1 MIERRNGMAAT
12 WLRAGW
18 VPAGLALLAL
28 ARLAQVAW
36 AAVSNNRGDYY
47 ASLPGTYV
55 RDVNPTLWHSP
66 DMQGAMGYLLNT
78 YYHGPTQYLT
88 LYPVAYLN
96 SYEQIAAVLLVVY
109 SVLLVVTFRWLV
121 RALSPLAPGVA
132 IGVPLFAMTFL
143 FFPLLQSFL
152 QREFELVLFAGL
164 TFALMQVQRDRF
176 VVAGAVLGYVAW
188 FKYIPL
194 LFAGYL
200 ALRGWF
206 AAVAGFV
213 LASVAVVAATHLAFG
228 WDEFYNNNVPDHAAQ
243 VFNVMQYG
251 FAPDAGGV
259 LRGSGFCNGWFAT
272 ETTLANIR
280 HGLCAVASTN
290 PWLAPNL
297 AYLLICVAVAVI
309 WLHAYFH
316 LSRRPALPAGDEA
329 WRRALEFSVVT
340 TVCACFFFAHFY
352 YLVVLVIPYGVL
364 MVRYLATGDRGR
376 LAWWLVS
383 YVLVSAFVVPTGILS
398 RLLGLDVWAWYFGGA
413 WFLYGQLLLMG
424 LLLFEY
430 RSVALRGIATSP
442 APAVS

>member
-1 MIERRNGMAAT
+1 MIETRNGVAAA
-12 WLRAGW
+12 WRRAGW

-88 LYPVAYLN
+88 LYPVAYLD
-96 SYEQIAAVLLVVY
+96 SYEQIAAVLLVAY
-109 SVLLVVTFRWLV
+109 SVLLAVTFRWLV
-121 RALSPLAPGVA
+121 RALSPLAPGAA

-164 TFALMQVQRDRF
+164 TFALMQLQRDRF

-251 FAPDAGGV
+251 FSPDADNV

-297 AYLLICVAVAVI
+297 AYLLISVAVA
-309 WLHAYFH
+309 AA
-316 LSRRPALPAGDEA
+316 RPGCLG
-329 WRRALEFSVVT
+329 
-340 TVCACFFFAHFY
+340 
-352 YLVVLVIPYGVL
+352 VVLRRRLVPVWSVAVDGPAA
-364 MVRYLATGDRGR
+364 VRVPSVGASRDRHGPR
-376 LAWWLVS
+376 AS
-383 YVLVSAFVVPTGILS
+383 GIL
-398 RLLGLDVWAWYFGGA
+398 G
-413 WFLYGQLLLMG
+413 
-424 LLLFEY
+424 
-430 RSVALRGIATSP
+430 TS
-442 APAVS
+442 